1 MATDRESELW
11 DLYRGLAQQ
20 GYGGGSDPAPLVDTL
35 RSVLS
40 SLCRPWRRSFSGR
53 PPRRVAGAMAAA
65 IFAQPHLAWTWQ
77 GAQRD
82 GTCEVMDAPALTPD
96 PPLMLTPQQL
106 ETALGLS
113 QWELDELREEID
125 RRAGMFHRQVRAI
138 RWLRRRFDVDRDPQ
152 RLFGVLFPG
161 ASDAVGAVDFVQR
174 GAQLYA
180 VVDDGGAS
188 SPLALYLSWAAPP
201 QQRAT
206 NPFRF
211 RPELIDSAV
220 LRALCRFSGEQPAAL
235 HQLLNRTIAL
245 VPRAEAADWLTA
257 DRWRSRGVAQLTSLG
272 WPFGTTR
279 ALNEPLRRDEAEWDH
294 WLMVQDGTVQV
305 EGHPRAV
312 FDALAIERVQE
323 AMRQSYAALLAHLD
337 QNGGASPTVADL
349 ALFDTDRHL
358 RAVLTPLITWV
369 SDPGS
374 RDRVVRRLGASPS
387 AVGEVLEQVQEAWT
401 AQLNRSWIA
410 PPDAHHTS
418 LLGLLMP
425 HLVTLSGSLRA
436 LLAAEPDPRAPH
448 RDILQL
454 FTSFYMSEAP
464 LERLWIRG
472 LSDTVSH
479 DGRRLPEDVPG
490 DWFWGTW
497 QRVLDASTDAEAAK

>member
-1 MATDRESELW
+1 
-11 DLYRGLAQQ
+11 
-20 GYGGGSDPAPLVDTL
+20 
-35 RSVLS
+35 
-40 SLCRPWRRSFSGR
+40 
-53 PPRRVAGAMAAA
+53 MAAA
-65 IFAQPHLAWTWQ
+65 IFAQPHLAWTWRGGQ
-77 GAQRD
+77 HD
-82 GTCEVMDAPALTPD
+82 GTCVVTDPPALRPD
-96 PPLMLTPQQL
+96 PPLILTPQQL
-106 ETALGLS
+106 EAALGLS
-113 QWELDELREEID
+113 QWELDELREEVD
-125 RRAGMFHRQVRAI
+125 RRAGMFHRQVRVI

-161 ASDAVGAVDFVQR
+161 ASDAVGSVDFVQR

-211 RPELIDSAV
+211 RPQLIDPAV
-220 LRALCRFSGEQPAAL
+220 LRALCRFSGEEPAAL

-245 VPRAEAADWLTA
+245 VPRSEAAEWLAA
-257 DRWRSRGVAQLTSLG
+257 DRWRSRGIGQLTSLG
-272 WPFGTTR
+272 WPFGATR
-279 ALNEPLRRDEAEWDH
+279 ALNEPLVRDEAEWDH
-294 WLMVQDGTVQV
+294 WLVVVDGAVQV

-337 QNGGASPTVADL
+337 QHEGAGPSVVDL
-349 ALFDTDRHL
+349 ALCDTERHL
-358 RAVLTPLITWV
+358 REVLTPLIAWV
-369 SDPGS
+369 SDPAS
-374 RDRVVRRLGASPS
+374 RTRIVRRLGASPA
-387 AVGEVLEQVQEAWT
+387 AVAAVLAEVQEAWT

-448 RDILQL
+448 RDILNL
-454 FTSFYMSEAP
+454 FTGFYMGEAP

-472 LSDTVSH
+472 LSDTVIH
-479 DGRRLPEDVPG
+479 DGRHLPEDVPG

-497 QRVLDASTDAEAAK
+497 QRVLDASTGAEATE